1 MSGRPAAKRMNAMKT
16 RKATLLLSALLYAQG
31 LLGIAAVTAVLM
43 RMPAEEPKLTPVATA
58 TISDVG

>member
-1 MSGRPAAKRMNAMKT
+1 MNAMET